1 MTNHRSNFREKA
13 KTQIKDF
20 MIMFFYLWV
29 VFGLLAVHESFV
41 LSQHRI
47 DFRPHGLALI
57 NALIF
62 AKVMLVAQDVHLG
75 SRLNDRPLIYSVVFK
90 SILFA
95 IALICFHVVEHVVI
109 GVVDGRTLSESTS
122 EVGVNKLKGM
132 VSIGIIT
139 TVALVPF
146 FVLAEIS
153 RVIGKEKILL
163 LFFRRR
169 NE

>member
-75 SRLNDRPLIYSVVFK
+75 SRLNDRPLN
-90 SILFA
+90 LFRGLQ
-95 IALICFHVVEHVVI
+95 IDFVR
-109 GVVDGRTLSESTS
+109 DRTHMLSRCRARRYRSSRWT
-122 EVGVNKLKGM
+122 N
-132 VSIGIIT
+132 II
-139 TVALVPF
+139 
-146 FVLAEIS
+146 
-153 RVIGKEKILL
+153 
-163 LFFRRR
+163 
-169 NE
+169 